1 MIEKLNRKLLEEGFD
16 TQLDNDG
23 VYIPKYN
30 IDIISENTS
39 FIIQPSDSDPVVL
52 NSLDDTIIYIKDLS
66 YSLDFSEEMDK
77 NNFLYQKESP
87 RFFSIGNNRINIVD
101 GRFFLKDENGET
113 NIYVNIPSVISAI
126 QSKFLGEK

>member
-16 TQLDNDG
+16 TQFDNDG

-30 IDIISENTS
+30 IDIIYENTS

-52 NSLDDTIIYIKDLS
+52 NSLDETIIYIKDLS
-66 YSLDFSEEMDK
+66 YSSDFSEEMDK

-113 NIYVNIPSVISAI
+113 NIYVNIPSVINAI

>member
-1 MIEKLNRKLLEEGFD
+1 MIENLNRKLLEEGFD
-16 TQLDNDG
+16 TQFDNDG

-30 IDIISENTS
+30 IDIIYENTS

-52 NSLDDTIIYIKDLS
+52 NSLDETIIYIKDLS
-66 YSLDFSEEMDK
+66 YSSDFSEEMDK

-113 NIYVNIPSVISAI
+113 NIYVNIPSVINAI

>member
-39 FIIQPSDSDPVVL
+39 FIIQPSDSDPVLL

>member
-16 TQLDNDG
+16 TQFDNDG

-30 IDIISENTS
+30 IDIIYENTS
-39 FIIQPSDSDPVVL
+39 FIIQTSDSDPVVL
-52 NSLDDTIIYIKDLS
+52 NSLDETIIYIKDLS
-66 YSLDFSEEMDK
+66 YSSDFSEEMDK

-113 NIYVNIPSVISAI
+113 NIYVNIPSVINAI

>member
-16 TQLDNDG
+16 TQFDNDG

-30 IDIISENTS
+30 IDIIYENTS

-52 NSLDDTIIYIKDLS
+52 NSLDETIINIKDLS
-66 YSLDFSEEMDK
+66 YSSDFSEEMDK

-113 NIYVNIPSVISAI
+113 NIYVNIPSVINAI

>member
-16 TQLDNDG
+16 TQFDNDG

-30 IDIISENTS
+30 IDIIYENTS

-52 NSLDDTIIYIKDLS
+52 NSLDETIIYIKDLS
-66 YSLDFSEEMDK
+66 YSSDFSEEMDK
-77 NNFLYQKESP
+77 NNFLYQKKSP

-113 NIYVNIPSVISAI
+113 NIYVNIPSVINAI

>member
-16 TQLDNDG
+16 TQFDNDG

-30 IDIISENTS
+30 IDIIYENTS
-39 FIIQPSDSDPVVL
+39 FIIQPSGSDPVVL
-52 NSLDDTIIYIKDLS
+52 NSLDETIIYIKDLS
-66 YSLDFSEEMDK
+66 YSSDFSEEMDK

-113 NIYVNIPSVISAI
+113 NIYVNIPSVINAI

>member
-66 YSLDFSEEMDK
+66 YILDFSEEMDK

>member
-16 TQLDNDG
+16 TQFDNDG
-23 VYIPKYN
+23 VYITKYN
-30 IDIISENTS
+30 IDIIYENTS

-52 NSLDDTIIYIKDLS
+52 NSLDETIIYIKDLS
-66 YSLDFSEEMDK
+66 YSSDFSEEMDK

-113 NIYVNIPSVISAI
+113 NIYVNIPSVINAI

>member
-1 MIEKLNRKLLEEGFD
+1 MIEKLNIKLLEEGFD
-16 TQLDNDG
+16 TQFDNDG

-30 IDIISENTS
+30 IDIIYENTS

-52 NSLDDTIIYIKDLS
+52 NSLDETIIYIKDLS
-66 YSLDFSEEMDK
+66 YSSDFSEEMDK

-113 NIYVNIPSVISAI
+113 NIYVNIPSVINAI

>member
-16 TQLDNDG
+16 TQFDNDG

-30 IDIISENTS
+30 IDIIYENTS
-39 FIIQPSDSDPVVL
+39 FVIQPSDSDPVVL
-52 NSLDDTIIYIKDLS
+52 NSLDETIIYIKDLS
-66 YSLDFSEEMDK
+66 YSSDFSEEMDK

>member
-16 TQLDNDG
+16 TQFDNDG

-30 IDIISENTS
+30 IDIIYENTS
-39 FIIQPSDSDPVVL
+39 FIIQPSSSDPVVL
-52 NSLDDTIIYIKDLS
+52 NSLDETIIYIKDLS
-66 YSLDFSEEMDK
+66 YSSDFSEEMDK

-113 NIYVNIPSVISAI
+113 NIYVNIPSVINAI
-126 QSKFLGEK
+126 QSKIFR

>member
-16 TQLDNDG
+16 TQFDNDG

-30 IDIISENTS
+30 IDIIYENTS
-39 FIIQPSDSDPVVL
+39 FIIQPSDSAPVVL
-52 NSLDDTIIYIKDLS
+52 NSLDETIIYIKDLS
-66 YSLDFSEEMDK
+66 YSSDFSEEMDK

-113 NIYVNIPSVISAI
+113 NIYVNIPSVINAI

>member
-52 NSLDDTIIYIKDLS
+52 NSLDDTVIYIKDLS